1 MSIKVLL
8 AEDSAYQRKIIAE
21 MITSNK
27 EIEVVDVARNGREAI
42 QKIGE
47 QNPDVVLLD
56 LIMPEVDGLS
66 VLKFL
71 SEHYPIPTIVFTGL
85 KLESLDDS
93 VQALL
98 LGAFDFI
105 IKPSGY
111 WDKEFPKFKEKL
123 ISSILYAGKI
133 KRTYE
138 KRNSLIKKSIKSHF
152 NLEYVETQVA
162 IRSKEKQLLV
172 EVPKTPIL
180 ELKKVTS
187 NVIVIGTSTGGP
199 KTLKSILKTI
209 PKDFP
214 IPILMVQ
221 HLDAFFMKQLAKS
234 LDDACEINVKI
245 PLDGE
250 KIQPRNVYLS
260 PGGNHMKVILRNNIP
275 CIKIFKGEPVNY
287 CIPSVDVLFFSAAE
301 VYKKNVLGILLTG
314 LGNDGA
320 AGLDA
325 IKNKGGNS
333 IAESEETCI
342 VYGMPKAAV
351 KRGAAKLIL
360 PNYKIKDY
368 MLKYAREFTIN
379 INN

>member
-301 VYKKNVLGILLTG
+301 VYKQNVLGILLTG

>member
-85 KLESLDDS
+85 KLESLDNS

-111 WDKEFPKFKEKL
+111 WDKEFPKFKEQL

>member
-8 AEDSAYQRKIIAE
+8 AEDSAYQRKVITE
-21 MITSNK
+21 MITSNE
-27 EIEVVDVARNGREAI
+27 EIEVVDVARNGKEAI

-47 QNPDVVLLD
+47 QNPDVILLD

-138 KRNSLIKKSIKSHF
+138 KRNTLIKKSIKTNF
-152 NLEYVETQVA
+152 NLELNENKKA
-162 IRSKEKQLLV
+162 IGRKVQHLAI
-172 EVPKTPIL
+172 EVPKTSFL
-180 ELKKVTS
+180 GLKEVKSSV
-187 NVIVIGTSTGGP
+187 VVIGASTGGP
-199 KTLKSILKTI
+199 KTLKSILKKI

-221 HLDAFFMKQLAKS
+221 HLDAFFMKQFAKS
-234 LDDACEINVKI
+234 LNETCEIEVKI

-250 KIQPRNVYLS
+250 KIQPGKVYLS
-260 PGGNHMKVILRNNIP
+260 PGANHMKVVLRNNTP
-275 CIKIFKGEPVNY
+275 CIKIFKGEPVNF

-301 VYKKNVLGILLTG
+301 VYKQHAIGILLTG

-325 IKNKGGNS
+325 IKTKGGKS
-333 IAESEETCI
+333 IAESEETCV

-360 PNYKIKDY
+360 PNYKIRDY
-368 MLKYAREFTIN
+368 MMKFA
-379 INN
+379 

>member
-172 EVPKTPIL
+172 EVPKTPVL

-301 VYKKNVLGILLTG
+301 VYKQNVLGILLTG

>member
-85 KLESLDDS
+85 KLESLDNS

-111 WDKEFPKFKEKL
+111 WDKEFPKFKEQL

-172 EVPKTPIL
+172 EVPKTPVL

>member
-85 KLESLDDS
+85 KLESLDNS

-111 WDKEFPKFKEKL
+111 WDKEFPKFKEQL

-172 EVPKTPIL
+172 EVPKTPVL

-301 VYKKNVLGILLTG
+301 VYKQNVLGILLTG

>member
-21 MITSNK
+21 MISSNK

-47 QNPDVVLLD
+47 QNPDVILLD

-85 KLESLDDS
+85 KLDSLDDS

-138 KRNSLIKKSIKSHF
+138 KRNTLIKKSIKTDF
-152 NLEYVETQVA
+152 NLNFGENQVTNLK
-162 IRSKEKQLLV
+162 IENYEPVNLTKSKNQ
-172 EVPKTPIL
+172 T
-180 ELKKVTS
+180 LKKVKS
-187 NVIVIGTSTGGP
+187 SAIVIGASTGGP
-199 KTLKSILKTI
+199 KTLKSILKKI
-209 PKDFP
+209 PKDFSL
-214 IPILMVQ
+214 PILMVQ

-234 LDDACEINVKI
+234 LDDSCEIEIKI

-250 KIQPRNVYLS
+250 KIQPRKVYLS
-260 PGGNHMKVILRNNIP
+260 PGGKHMKVVLRNNFP
-275 CIKIFKGEPVNY
+275 CIKIFEGDPVNY

-301 VYKKNVLGILLTG
+301 VYEQQVMGVLLTG

-320 AGLDA
+320 AGLEA
-325 IKNKGGNS
+325 IKNKGGKS

-351 KRGAAKLIL
+351 NIGAAKLIL
-360 PNYKIKDY
+360 PNYKISDY
-368 MLKYAREFTIN
+368 MIKFAQEFPIN
-379 INN
+379 IND

>member
-8 AEDSAYQRKIIAE
+8 AEDSAYQRKVIAE
-21 MITSNK
+21 MITSNE
-27 EIEVVDVARNGREAI
+27 EIEVIDVAKNGREAI

-47 QNPDVVLLD
+47 HNPDVILLD

-111 WDKEFPKFKEKL
+111 WAEEFPKFKEKL

-133 KRTYE
+133 KKTYE
-138 KRNSLIKKSIKSHF
+138 KRNTLIKESIDTQF
-152 NLEYVETQVA
+152 NLD
-162 IRSKEKQLLV
+162 IGKKQKVTKKSLKPITV
-172 EVPKTPIL
+172 EVPKITSLDI
-180 ELKKVTS
+180 KKFKS
-187 NVIVIGTSTGGP
+187 NIIVIGTSTGGP
-199 KTLKSILKTI
+199 RTLKSILKKI

-214 IPILMVQ
+214 SPILMVQ

-234 LDDACEINVKI
+234 LNDVCEIEIKI
-245 PLDGE
+245 PVNGE
-250 KIQPRNVYLS
+250 KIQSGKVYLS
-260 PGGNHMKVILRNNIP
+260 PGANHMQVVLRNNIP
-275 CIKIFKGEPVNY
+275 CIKIFKGKPVNF
-287 CIPSVDVLFFSAAE
+287 CMPSVDVLFFSTAE
-301 VYKKNVLGILLTG
+301 VYKQHTMGILLTG

-325 IKNKGGNS
+325 IKSAGGKT
-333 IAESEETCI
+333 IAESEETCV

-351 KRGAAKLIL
+351 KIGAAKLVI
-360 PNYKIKDY
+360 PRYSISPEITRF
-368 MLKYAREFTIN
+368 ARKFTIDL
-379 INN
+379 NN

>member
-8 AEDSAYQRKIIAE
+8 AEDSAYQRKVIAQ
-21 MITSNK
+21 MITSNE
-27 EIEVVDVARNGREAI
+27 EIEVIDVAKNGREAI

-47 QNPDVVLLD
+47 HNPDVILLD

-111 WDKEFPKFKEKL
+111 WAEEFPKFKEKL

-133 KRTYE
+133 KKTYE
-138 KRNSLIKKSIKSHF
+138 KRNTLIKESIDTQF
-152 NLEYVETQVA
+152 NLD
-162 IRSKEKQLLV
+162 IGKKQKVTKKSLKPITV
-172 EVPKTPIL
+172 EVPKITSLDI
-180 ELKKVTS
+180 KKFKS
-187 NVIVIGTSTGGP
+187 NIIVIGTSTGGP
-199 KTLKSILKTI
+199 RTLKSILKKI

-214 IPILMVQ
+214 SPILMVQ

-234 LDDACEINVKI
+234 LNDVCEIEIKI
-245 PLDGE
+245 PVNGE
-250 KIQPRNVYLS
+250 KIQSGKVYLS
-260 PGGNHMKVILRNNIP
+260 PGANHMQVVLRNNIP
-275 CIKIFKGEPVNY
+275 CIKIFKGKPVNF
-287 CIPSVDVLFFSAAE
+287 CMPSVDVLFFSTAE
-301 VYKKNVLGILLTG
+301 VYKQHTMGILLTG

-325 IKNKGGNS
+325 IKSAKGNT
-333 IAESEETCI
+333 IVESEETCV

-351 KRGAAKLIL
+351 KIDAAKLVL
-360 PNYKIKDY
+360 PRYSISPEITRF
-368 MLKYAREFTIN
+368 ARKFTIDL
-379 INN
+379 NN

>member
-47 QNPDVVLLD
+47 QNPDVILLD
-56 LIMPEVDGLS
+56 LIMPEVDGLA

-138 KRNSLIKKSIKSHF
+138 KRNTLIKKSINTNF
-152 NLEYVETQVA
+152 NLDFIKNQVSNINLEKFERVPISKLPTHDLNVKTSVIA
-162 IRSKEKQLLV
+162 I
-172 EVPKTPIL
+172 
-180 ELKKVTS
+180 
-187 NVIVIGTSTGGP
+187 GASTGGP
-199 KTLKSILKTI
+199 KTLKSILKKI

-234 LDDACEINVKI
+234 LDDSCEIDIKI
-245 PLDGE
+245 PINGE
-250 KIQPRNVYLS
+250 KIQARKAYLS

-275 CIKIFKGEPVNY
+275 CIKIFKGDPVNY
-287 CIPSVDVLFFSAAE
+287 CIPSVDVLFFSVAE
-301 VYKKNVLGILLTG
+301 VYKQHAMGVLLTG

-320 AGLDA
+320 AGLEA
-325 IKNKGGNS
+325 IKNKGGKS

-360 PNYKIKDY
+360 PSYKIGDHIMKFAQLHY
-368 MLKYAREFTIN
+368 N
-379 INN
+379 